1 MNKASPNFRIGNGY
15 DIHRLVEGRN
25 LIIGGIKLN
34 HPENLGLDGH
44 SDADVLSHSI
54 MDALL
59 GALSLGDIGK
69 YFPPSDQKWKNA
81 DSLFLLSKVIGL
93 IRKQGW
99 EINNIDSVIVAE
111 RPKIL
116 PYVEQM
122 KKNISKTLQ
131 IEDNLIGVK
140 ATTNEKLGPEGRE
153 EGISCHSVVL
163 LEKKKMKKF
172 YMIKDKIRN
181 FCLLVIFLLVF
192 LFQSNFQNQTAIAM
206 DNYRNALITEEL
218 RLKVPSK
225 FKEVWLKT
233 EKKVWEPW
241 LSIQDG
247 FLGRQIFWDKERE
260 EALILVY
267 WKNKELWKSIS
278 MKEVNKMQ
286 DKFED
291 DVKTSLNV
299 NVNPFELIY
308 EGELVKQG

>member
-1 MNKASPNFRIGNGY
+1 
-15 DIHRLVEGRN
+15 
-25 LIIGGIKLN
+25 
-34 HPENLGLDGH
+34 
-44 SDADVLSHSI
+44 
-54 MDALL
+54 
-59 GALSLGDIGK
+59 
-69 YFPPSDQKWKNA
+69 
-81 DSLFLLSKVIGL
+81 
-93 IRKQGW
+93 
-99 EINNIDSVIVAE
+99 
-111 RPKIL
+111 
-116 PYVEQM
+116 
-122 KKNISKTLQ
+122 
-131 IEDNLIGVK
+131 
-140 ATTNEKLGPEGRE
+140 
-153 EGISCHSVVL
+153 
-163 LEKKKMKKF
+163 MKKF

-206 DNYRNALITEEL
+206 DNYQNALVTEEL